1 MTGYRLDDQIGFL
14 LRRVNQRHLAIF
26 SQLLPDLTPMQFGAL
41 AKLIEVGEV
50 SQNELGRLI
59 AMDAATIKGV
69 VDRLIRRGLVDTRR
83 NPDDSRRKLLT
94 ANTAGLET
102 YEQFVSIAL
111 RISDKTMAPLNDAEK
126 KQFIGLLTRLC

>member
-1 MTGYRLDDQIGFL
+1 MANYRLDDQIGFL

-26 SQLLPDLTPMQFGAL
+26 SQLLPDLTPMQFAAL

-69 VDRLIRRGLVDTRR
+69 ADRLIRRGLVSTRR
-83 NPDDSRRKLLT
+83 NPDDSRRKLLI
-94 ANTAGLET
+94 ANSAGMEI
-102 YEQFVSIAL
+102 YDQFVSIAL
-111 RISDKTMAPLNDAEK
+111 RISDKTMAPLSADEK
-126 KQFIGLLTRLC
+126 RQFLTLLKRLS